1 MPGLGIKVRICSAVQ
16 SKRRED
22 DGRERGR
29 EEPEE
34 EEAVSCTKR

>member
-1 MPGLGIKVRICSAVQ
+1 MPGLGIKVPTCSAVQ
-16 SKRRED
+16 SKRKEE

-34 EEAVSCTKR
+34 EEAVSCTER